1 MAEPVE
7 AQNSKFETRW
17 LSLSTAKIQD
27 SKFEIQDNSKL
38 KVVRACLAIV
48 SILFGCLLPSAQGRA
63 QGTYND
69 FSSTID
75 KLFGAT
81 DSELEGMW
89 KQLVSDKRIPLTC
102 GDSVAFLYHGHA
114 SSVAWVGDFNA
125 WGYDKQFANKGKQI
139 RKTDYWILR
148 TSVPKDARLD
158 YKILVDD
165 RQWLLDPSNVEYQW
179 SGVGGGSLNSEL
191 RMPYWR
197 RDSLTS
203 SRIAAAPRGQL
214 QKDIV
219 LNSRELGYQI
229 TYGVYLPYGFRG
241 DKHYPVVY
249 VTDGYEYMHER
260 MGNMVAI
267 LDNLIYLR
275 KIGPVVAVFI
285 DHREPVNRLA
295 NRRMT
300 ELSMNEKYLNF
311 IIRELIPVVEK
322 NLSVAPLPTSRLIMG
337 NSAGG
342 LFSAWA
348 AFSRPDIFPLA
359 GVQSPSFTF
368 QPRIY
373 AFCESAGAPP
383 AKIFMTSGL
392 IHDSHEGARK
402 MKEVLDR
409 KSCVY
414 EYKEVDEGHSWGNW
428 RDLTD
433 DLLIYL
439 LNQPADL
446 R

>member
-1 MAEPVE
+1 M
-7 AQNSKFETRW
+7 R
-17 LSLSTAKIQD
+17 
-27 SKFEIQDNSKL
+27 
-38 KVVRACLAIV
+38 VVRECLAIAL
-48 SILFGCLLPSAQGRA
+48 ILLAFLLPVRPGQAQDPC
-63 QGTYND
+63 TD
-69 FSSTID
+69 FRSTVD
-75 KLFGAT
+75 RLYRAT
-81 DSELEGMW
+81 DLELDGLW
-89 KQLVSDKRIPLTC
+89 KELVSENKIPLTC
-102 GDSVAFLYHGHA
+102 EDSVVFLYHGHA

-125 WGYDKQFANKGKQI
+125 WGYDKQFANKGKRI
-139 RKTDYWILR
+139 RKTDYWILK

-165 RQWLLDPSNVEYQW
+165 RQWLLDPSNAACQW

-197 RDSLTS
+197 TDSLTS
-203 SRIAAAPRGQL
+203 ARLSDAPRGQL
-214 QKDIV
+214 EKDIV
-219 LNSRELGYQI
+219 LNSRQLGYQI
-229 TYGVYLPYGFRG
+229 TYSVYFPYGFRTSE
-241 DKHYPVVY
+241 HYPVVY

-267 LDNLIYLR
+267 LDNLIYLK
-275 KIGPVVAVFI
+275 KISPVVAVFI

-300 ELSMNEKYLNF
+300 ELSMNKRYLDF
-311 IIRELIPVVEK
+311 ITGELIPVVEK
-322 NLSVAPLPTSRLIMG
+322 NLEVAPLPTSRLIMG

-348 AFSRPDIFPLA
+348 AFSRPDIFPMA

-368 QPRIY
+368 QPQIY
-373 AFCESAGAPP
+373 AFCENASAHP

-392 IHDSHEGARK
+392 IHDGHEGARK
-402 MKEVLDR
+402 MKGILDR
-409 KSCVY
+409 ELCTC

-439 LNQPADL
+439 LGQPIDL